1 MSSCVMQ
8 VRIDENIKQK
18 ADALFDDLGFD
29 TPTAIRMFLAQALK
43 NHGLPFNVKQSD
55 STIENI
61 QAINEIENHIK
72 TGQGKT
78 FKNIDDLFDDLE
90 S

>member
-1 MSSCVMQ
+1 MSNCVVQ

-43 NHGLPFNVKQSD
+43 SHGLPFDVKQSD
-55 STIENI
+55 RTIENV

-78 FKNIDDLFDDLE
+78 FKSIDDLFDDLE